1 MHCSLGQHLE
11 LEAYAATACGIVAVW
26 SHQSDVN
33 MAADEL
39 YNSFRNNFVQPG
51 ASNSSPLT

>member
-11 LEAYAATACGIVAVW
+11 LEAYATMACGVLALW
-26 SHQSDVN
+26 SHLSDVI
-33 MAADEL
+33 MAADQL
-39 YNSFRNNFVQPG
+39 HKSFGNNFVQPG